1 MVCLVLNRRKMV
13 HQLVSQLKMLVDECK
28 RTFQEVDFKEW
39 KLVVQEIVRFLKA
52 DTAFMNTKPS
62 RYSLVLDPSPNCLPQ
77 VSISIRKRNLRLHDA
92 ILSRYHRNE
101 VKFLEL
107 TLNTFKML
115 QCLEWE
121 PSDSFYVVLL

>member
-1 MVCLVLNRRKMV
+1 M
-13 HQLVSQLKMLVDECK
+13 
-28 RTFQEVDFKEW
+28 
-39 KLVVQEIVRFLKA
+39 VQEIVRLLKA
-52 DTAFMNTKPS
+52 NTTFMNTRPL
-62 RYSLVLDPSPNCLPQ
+62 RHSLVLDPNLDCLPQ

-101 VKFLEL
+101 VKFSEL
-107 TLNTFKML
+107 TLDTFRML